1 MSCLLSRFDGQKL
14 YDKIEKEVDKMDKQ
28 KPKVNGRI
36 RYDNAFKQGAI
47 QMITEQHLSIKEV
60 SNELGVSSDSLR
72 TWLRNY
78 GFDPK
83 AENRDNSQAK
93 RIRELEAQ
101 LKASRAETER
111 YKAANEILKKSI
123 GIICNP

>member
-1 MSCLLSRFDGQKL
+1 M
-14 YDKIEKEVDKMDKQ
+14 EKE
-28 KPKVNGRI
+28 KVKINGRI

-47 QMITEQHLSIKEV
+47 QMITEQHIPIKEV
-60 SNELGVSSDSLR
+60 SRELGVSTDSLR

-83 AENRDNSQAK
+83 AENRDNSQTK

-101 LKASRAETER
+101 LKASRAEIER

>member
-1 MSCLLSRFDGQKL
+1 M
-14 YDKIEKEVDKMDKQ
+14 EKQ
-28 KPKVNGRI
+28 KAKINGRI
-36 RYDNAFKQGAI
+36 RYDNDFKQGAI
-47 QMITEQHLSIKEV
+47 RMITEQHLSIKEA
-60 SNELGVSSDSLR
+60 SKELGVSTDSLR

-93 RIRELEAQ
+93 KIRELEAKIRS
-101 LKASRAETER
+101 LEKKLEH
-111 YKAANEILKKSI
+111 KDEIITVLKKSI

>member
-1 MSCLLSRFDGQKL
+1 
-14 YDKIEKEVDKMDKQ
+14 MDKE
-28 KPKVNGRI
+28 KAKINGRI
-36 RYDNAFKQGAI
+36 RYDNAFKKGAI
-47 QMITEQHLSIKEV
+47 SMITEQHLSIKEV
-60 SNELGVSSDSLR
+60 SKELGVSTDSLR

-93 RIRELEAQ
+93 KIHELEAKIRSLEKKLE
-101 LKASRAETER
+101 LKDEVITV
-111 YKAANEILKKSI
+111 LKKSI